1 MIKYAFKALKYL
13 LLITLLITCIYGCTD
28 YIKKEARGVK
38 GSIDN
43 AMMAVACVAIGTYP
57 CVAMVV
63 VKGYSE
69 GVEAHDDKEI
79 IKKATTKKDNEKKGW
94 F

>member
-1 MIKYAFKALKYL
+1 MVKALAL
-13 LLITLLITCIYGCTD
+13 ALVLTLIVGCTD
-28 YIKKEARGVK
+28 YIKKEARGLK

-43 AMMAVACVAIGTYP
+43 AMMAVACVSIGMYP
-57 CVAMVV
+57 CVGVVV

-69 GVEAHDDKEI
+69 GVEAHDDKQM
-79 IKKATTKKDNEKKGW
+79 IKKTVIKDDKKGW